1 VLRSKP
7 QPEPDAR
14 DGLSVQVVVD
24 AEHEWRM
31 RMLVQAGF
39 GEFQA
44 FRLSV
49 NGVDWHDAVRMLDAG
64 ADTDQVL
71 DILL

>member
-1 VLRSKP
+1 MLRSKP
-7 QPEPDAR
+7 QPEPDR
-14 DGLSVQVVVD
+14 GDLDVEVSVD
-24 AEHEWRM
+24 PEHEWRV

-49 NGVDWHDAVRMLDAG
+49 NGVDWHDAVRLLDAG
-64 ADTDQVL
+64 ADADQVL